1 MTRLSNQDSQDGDET
16 VDYAT
21 DEEPDLDMTVDEDCE
36 HMKDEEGSL
45 RHLIWIININSC
57 FYWYVKICVNYENA
71 VPRYS

>member
-36 HMKDEEGSL
+36 PRDEEGAL
-45 RHLIWIININSC
+45 RYLIWIINIKSC
-57 FYWYVKICVNYENA
+57 FLLVSLNLC
-71 VPRYS
+71 